1 MGSRCS
7 REIVREKSV
16 CVQQL
21 FLSNR
26 HVGCFFFSFLHF
38 SKVVLNYV
46 KEKFAVI
53 KEIVTMG
60 YLENTVV

>member
-1 MGSRCS
+1 MLG
-7 REIVREKSV
+7 V
-16 CVQQL
+16 
-21 FLSNR
+21 
-26 HVGCFFFSFLHF
+26 FFFSFLHF